1 MLLLLL
7 HLQAFLLEQVVLVE
21 LLLEQ
26 LLLMEL
32 SLLVELDL
40 LLGASSLR
48 AYLQHV
54 GRDAFIGY
62 NEAKISKIID

>member
-1 MLLLLL
+1 
-7 HLQAFLLEQVVLVE
+7 
-21 LLLEQ
+21 
-26 LLLMEL
+26 MEL